1 MIWKVKWNQ
10 KRYNEHLFDNKRQ
23 FNSVSYELWFYI
35 LWFKGKP
42 WKRHVYEY
50 NRLFQINWRDGW
62 LQDDKSTHC
71 RWNTEKVQ
79 YVDEYEIFPKGFES
93 DSQHPEN
100 LPYDEIIAELTENGY
115 NVTRQALEHNY
126 NAWLADYK
134 SGYRDEEN
142 GYFIFT
148 PCGCNNLYFNVTKL
162 DDHFDWQYTYIA

>member
-1 MIWKVKWNQ
+1 MKKLSEIKRGITNTYLTTKDNSIQFPMNYDFISYDSKVNLENGT
-10 KRYNEHLFDNKRQ
+10 YMNISDC
-23 FNSVSYELWFYI
+23 S
-35 LWFKGKP
+35 
-42 WKRHVYEY
+42 
-50 NRLFQINWRDGW
+50 
-62 LQDDKSTHC
+62 KSTDEMEDC
-71 RWNTEKVQ
+71 KTINQLIADGTLKKVQ

-100 LPYDEIIAELTENGY
+100 LPYDEIIAELKENGY

-126 NAWLADYK
+126 NAWLADCK

>member
-1 MIWKVKWNQ
+1 MKKLSEIKRGITNTYLTTKDNSIQFPMNYDFITYDSKVNLENGT
-10 KRYNEHLFDNKRQ
+10 YMNISDY
-23 FNSVSYELWFYI
+23 S
-35 LWFKGKP
+35 
-42 WKRHVYEY
+42 
-50 NRLFQINWRDGW
+50 
-62 LQDDKSTHC
+62 KSTDEMEDC
-71 RWNTEKVQ
+71 KTINQLIADGTLKKVQ

-126 NAWLADYK
+126 NAWLADCK

>member
-1 MIWKVKWNQ
+1 MKKLSEIKRGRTNTYLTTKDNSIQFPMNYDFISYYSKVNLENGT
-10 KRYNEHLFDNKRQ
+10 YMNISEF
-23 FNSVSYELWFYI
+23 
-35 LWFKGKP
+35 
-42 WKRHVYEY
+42 
-50 NRLFQINWRDGW
+50 
-62 LQDDKSTHC
+62 DKSTGNMENC
-71 RWNTEKVQ
+71 KTIRQLIDDGTLKKVQ
-79 YVDEYEIFPKGFES
+79 YVDEYEIFPKGFEC

-100 LPYDEIIAELTENGY
+100 LPYDEIIAELKENGY

-162 DDHFDWQYTYIA
+162 DDHFDWQYTYII

>member
-1 MIWKVKWNQ
+1 MKKLSEIKRSITNAYLTTKDNSIQFPMNHNFISYSSKVNLENGT
-10 KRYNEHLFDNKRQ
+10 YMNISDY
-23 FNSVSYELWFYI
+23 S
-35 LWFKGKP
+35 
-42 WKRHVYEY
+42 
-50 NRLFQINWRDGW
+50 
-62 LQDDKSTHC
+62 KSTDEMEDC
-71 RWNTEKVQ
+71 KTIRQLIDDGTLKKVQ

-100 LPYDEIIAELTENGY
+100 LPYDEIIAELKENGY